1 MLQDVPRLQPA
12 PHARGTGGTCRGET
26 FQSFGPSGERV
37 RRSPAVPGEQRLGL
51 GTWTRPHLRGPARGA
66 RPERGRASARAEP
79 SGNGQTAAR
88 EDVGRRRSRE
98 WCPTPASVGWAL
110 LAVAQSGP
118 ERLPGVPGRLPTAAP
133 CPGGSAGH
141 RQPGTLRVCVPAPL
155 GWCGWPLRPASSR
168 ALSLRLPGTTLNY
181 KGCDY
186 YDISLPCSAC
196 SGVKGSVLERVRG
209 AAIHKGN

>member
-1 MLQDVPRLQPA
+1 MPQDVPRLQPA

-110 LAVAQSGP
+110 LAVAQSGL

-133 CPGGSAGH
+133 CPGGSAGTGSLA
-141 RQPGTLRVCVPAPL
+141 RSGCVSLPPWAGAAGHSAPL
-155 GWCGWPLRPASSR
+155 PAGPCRCGSPALHSIIRAVITTIYLCRAPHARVSR
-168 ALSLRLPGTTLNY
+168 
-181 KGCDY
+181 
-186 YDISLPCSAC
+186 
-196 SGVKGSVLERVRG
+196 VVF
-209 AAIHKGN
+209 